1 MEARWPKLLLGVLI
15 ALPLGVFAWRVST
28 GATPSAEPLARPWV
42 SQLWIT
48 AGDWPVTDGE
58 PAWDGRVLA
67 EFSGRS
73 TRLAQ
78 AYAPTLDPAVNAA
91 AMFTG
96 LWPLTSG
103 FLKRGDKVD
112 PDKWNIVQ
120 AARSA
125 GMRSCAFSQ
134 VVMANEI
141 GFYDFDVV
149 VEAMNF
155 SIDEIVDAVSN
166 EWQAHPEAPSF
177 MWVHLREAGDGAANV
192 ARLLEGLTLA
202 GLDDARRVETLIA
215 IVGLSTRVTDPPSN
229 PIMDDARFRV
239 PVVMALPGD
248 LAAGREGVAS
258 ASLIDLPW
266 AVIEVTKWPQP
277 VPALDARPSIIP
289 AMQGA
294 YMPEWCVMLGPENH
308 ILRRETRRY
317 VAPGLPPAKLPLVS
331 VCEPTG
337 KTFTRTEDPAAVSAG
352 RIEYR
357 NLIESLLKLK

>member
-1 MEARWPKLLLGVLI
+1 MEARWPRLLLAVLI
-15 ALPLGVFAWRVST
+15 ALPLGVFAWRVTSEPM
-28 GATPSAEPLARPWV
+28 PSAEPLRRPWV
-42 SQLWIT
+42 NQLWIT
-48 AGDWPVTDGE
+48 AGDWPVTGGE
-58 PAWDGRVLA
+58 PEWDGRVLA

-78 AYAPTLDPAVNAA
+78 AYAPALDPAAN
-91 AMFTG
+91 
-96 LWPLTSG
+96 
-103 FLKRGDKVD
+103 
-112 PDKWNIVQ
+112 KWNIAK
-120 AARSA
+120 AARAA
-125 GMRSCAFSQ
+125 GMRLCAFSQ

-141 GFYDFDVV
+141 GLYAFDVV
-149 VEAMNF
+149 VETKALD
-155 SIDEIVDAVSN
+155 IDELIDAVSK
-166 EWQAHPEAPSF
+166 EWQGHPETPSF
-177 MWVHLREAGDGAANV
+177 MWVHLSEAGDGAANV
-192 ARLLEGLTLA
+192 ARLLEGLMAA

-215 IVGLSTRVTDPPSN
+215 VVGLSTRVTDPPGN
-229 PIMDDARFRV
+229 PILNDARFRV

-294 YMPEWCVMLGPENH
+294 YMPEWCLMLGPDNH
-308 ILRRETRRY
+308 ILRRETKRY
-317 VAPGLPPAKLPLVS
+317 VAPGLPPALLPTVS

-337 KTFTRTEDPAAVSAG
+337 TSFSRTEDPAAVSAG

>member
-1 MEARWPKLLLGVLI
+1 MEARWPRLLLAVLI
-15 ALPLGVFAWRVST
+15 ALPLGVFAWRVTSEPM
-28 GATPSAEPLARPWV
+28 PSAEPLRRPWV
-42 SQLWIT
+42 NQLWIT
-48 AGDWPVTDGE
+48 AGDWPVTGGE
-58 PAWDGRVLA
+58 PEWDGRVLA

-78 AYAPTLDPAVNAA
+78 AYAPALDPAVNAA
-91 AMFTG
+91 ALFTG

-103 FLKRGDKVD
+103 VLKRGDKVD
-112 PDKWNIVQ
+112 PNKWNIAK
-120 AARSA
+120 AARAA
-125 GMRSCAFSQ
+125 GMRLCAFSQ

-141 GFYDFDVV
+141 GLYAFDVV
-149 VEAMNF
+149 VETKALD
-155 SIDEIVDAVSN
+155 IDELIDAVSK
-166 EWQAHPEAPSF
+166 EWQGHPETPSF
-177 MWVHLREAGDGAANV
+177 MWVHLSEAGDGAANV
-192 ARLLEGLTLA
+192 ARLLEGLMAA

-215 IVGLSTRVTDPPSN
+215 VVGLSTRVTDPPGN
-229 PIMDDARFRV
+229 PILNDARFRM

-277 VPALDARPSIIP
+277 VPALDARPSIIH

-294 YMPEWCVMLGPENH
+294 YMPEWCLMLGPDNH
-308 ILRRETRRY
+308 ILRRETKRY
-317 VAPGLPPAKLPLVS
+317 VAPGLPPALLPTVS
-331 VCEPTG
+331 VCEPIGTS
-337 KTFTRTEDPAAVSAG
+337 FSRTEDPAAVSAG